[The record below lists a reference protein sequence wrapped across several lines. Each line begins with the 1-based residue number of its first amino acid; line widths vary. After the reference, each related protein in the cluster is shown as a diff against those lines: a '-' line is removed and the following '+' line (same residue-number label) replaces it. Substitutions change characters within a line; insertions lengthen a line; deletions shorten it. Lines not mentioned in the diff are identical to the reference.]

1 MEQAFKA
8 NWLTRRVG
16 DELLVQI
23 GAATEETKYQCVSL
37 IKQYLRE
44 DYNLDVPYPGN
55 AIQWWTATNSTIL
68 TKFYRVE
75 SSEAIQGDIVILRTN
90 GTAPGDF
97 SGYGHIGIATGNI
110 DATNVEILEQ
120 NGATGGGTGL
130 GGDAIRTRYVPRTRV
145 AGLLRPTMSPVTTPT
160 PPSLPYSI
168 ESIPS
173 KDLVVK
179 LDTHKW
185 NLQYPD
191 FNTIATNPVEVT
203 PALTRFTAVAILH
216 HNSGNDY
223 YLQDAGITVGWNVK
237 DCEDYVAPAP
247 LPPPAP
253 YVPPAAPVTVPM
265 QTSSI
270 YISNTVMTFLSA
282 TAALNHTNAQATV
295 GPGKYIVYTTS
306 PDGMFYINKNTG
318 DIKVWINPA
327 DDVAPKQEPPHVPII
342 SQPSPTVATAQTVPA
357 VTQVSVSTLPKSNI
371 TGWRSTYK
379 PFHPQAPLIPVKYV
393 AIQDFVLHDLGGQ
406 RPDLYIS
413 EDKEFGLYGTFTGP
427 DGREYLRAKTNGDAA
442 FQYWYGVPMQH
453 PEGGVGYV
461 VTAGILEIFPKPIQH
476 GYIYG
481 VATVEKAIDIV
492 WKKFT
497 KKQGVRK

>member
-1 MEQAFKA
+1 MSAESYPITFGYRATDGQYYGP
-8 NWLTRRVG
+8 NGSVG
-16 DELLVQI
+16 PYHRGEDRAMPIGTPIIVNGIQI
-23 GAATEETKYQCVSL
+23 GLS
-37 IKQYLRE
+37 
-44 DYNLDVPYPGN
+44 GN
-55 AIQWWTATNSTIL
+55 SGA
-68 TKFYRVE
+68 
-75 SSEAIQGDIVILRTN
+75 SSGPHLHIGRFLGGQD
-90 GTAPGDF
+90 TAPNGGGFHFD
-97 SGYGHIGIATGNI
+97 SASVTEINEDGINGRYVRVQADGASWVYLHMSQQTVNIGQQLIIPIAT
-110 DATNVEILEQ
+110 
-120 NGATGGGTGL
+120 
-130 GGDAIRTRYVPRTRV
+130 
-145 AGLLRPTMSPVTTPT
+145 
-160 PPSLPYSI
+160 PPPLPYSI

-173 KDLVVK
+173 KDIVVNI
-179 LDTHKW
+179 DTHKW
-185 NLQYPD
+185 NLEYPD
-191 FNTIATNPVEVT
+191 FATIVANPVEIT
-203 PALTRFTAVAILH
+203 PAQTRFTAVAILH
-216 HNSGNDY
+216 HNSSNDY

-237 DCEDYVAPAP
+237 DCSDYVAPAP

-327 DDVAPKQEPPHVPII
+327 DDVAPKEEPPHVPII
-342 SQPSPTVATAQTVPA
+342 SQPSPTVATAQTVPP

-406 RPDLYIS
+406 RPDLYIL

-497 KKQGVRK
+497 KKQGVQK